1 MQVKEGTAFEYAYGC
16 MYSAPARASML
27 TGYHDCHTQKWNISK
42 GGRLAHIKGYEDL
55 EQIERELDSSRIE
68 LPTGDLLLP
77 QVFKQAGYVTGQVGK
92 LDWGFTATRHQMR
105 EHGWDYYCGY
115 LDHQRAHSFYPS
127 FLFEND
133 SILRIPLNTHP
144 TEGRG
149 FENESPKTYEK
160 RWDMK
165 GKVAYSQNLFLEKM
179 LNFIRQHQN
188 EPFFLFHS
196 TQLPH
201 GPVAIPEI
209 HPEVK
214 DNKELSELEKE
225 YASMVK
231 MLDEHIGI
239 LLAELEKLHLL
250 DNTIVVFSS
259 DNGHETYYSV
269 ENRCR
274 KSPNRDM
281 KGSKFDAWDYPY
293 RSDLTGD
300 YFDGNNG
307 MSGKKWMNW
316 EGSVRVP
323 LVFRWPSG
331 IKKGRTVNQTAA
343 NYDLLPTFA
352 DLLKVNLTPPKDG
365 VSLLPILLKGK
376 KRLPDMR
383 YVYVSSNDGPMIV
396 DSDGWK
402 LRYNKKL
409 DKFRLHYLPDDYKEE
424 KILNEKYPEVLFRLK
439 TQLENEIMCNL

>member
-1 MQVKEGTAFEYAYGC
+1 
-16 MYSAPARASML
+16 
-27 TGYHDCHTQKWNISK
+27 
-42 GGRLAHIKGYEDL
+42 
-55 EQIERELDSSRIE
+55 
-68 LPTGDLLLP
+68 
-77 QVFKQAGYVTGQVGK
+77 
-92 LDWGFTATRHQMR
+92 
-105 EHGWDYYCGY
+105 
-115 LDHQRAHSFYPS
+115 
-127 FLFEND
+127 
-133 SILRIPLNTHP
+133 
-144 TEGRG
+144 
-149 FENESPKTYEK
+149 
-160 RWDMK
+160 
-165 GKVAYSQNLFLEKM
+165 
-179 LNFIRQHQN
+179 
-188 EPFFLFHS
+188 
-196 TQLPH
+196 
-201 GPVAIPEI
+201 
-209 HPEVK
+209 
-214 DNKELSELEKE
+214 
-225 YASMVK
+225 MVK

-250 DNTIVVFSS
+250 DNTIVIFSS

-281 KGSKFDAWDYPY
+281 KGNKFDAWDYPY

-352 DLLKVNLTPPKDG
+352 DLLKVNLTTPKDG

-409 DKFRLHYLPDDYKEE
+409 NKFRLHYLPDDYKEE